1 MLCLVIIKKI
11 PERKNTDESHELL
24 KECDRFMNQFFLM
37 VKKTSEELKATQ
49 FKLLEN
55 LSHESF
61 SSCPKRAKAET
72 KKSKLQLIKREGNFL
87 SRKQR

>member
-61 SSCPKRAKAET
+61 SSCAKRPKAET
-72 KKSKLQLIKREGNFL
+72 
-87 SRKQR
+87 

>member
-1 MLCLVIIKKI
+1 MSGDYKKFWNG
-11 PERKNTDESHELL
+11 RKTDESHELL

-37 VKKTSEELKATQ
+37 VKETSEELKATQ

-61 SSCPKRAKAET
+61 SSCPKIAKAKT
-72 KKSKLQLIKREGNFL
+72 
-87 SRKQR
+87 